1 MTRLLVIFATVA
13 GTLSIQTDPLMD
25 EAVANFTALLG
36 NPDVHKF
43 IDKVMMDAPPPPSPG
58 GRELDEDLGG
68 EVLASSKDDY
78 PFCSNCKTIQS
89 TAISAYFQQQITDI
103 CRGPGGARS
112 SSTEA
117 FCYFLKEGTPELNQV
132 LNGYIFVRSRALQL
146 AISTCIGRGQ
156 CPTEDAYNAFF
167 NPIVPG
173 RLVDFTRF
181 KHCPSSYQSLR
192 NIDFCFALVTI
203 EMLLFAYSEVLV
215 ACDKQVAEGLDEF
228 CGYIK
233 TDVAFGIGL
242 VFGYVG
248 VYEQATGYCV
258 RDRCW

>member
-58 GRELDEDLGG
+58 GRELGGDLTK
-68 EVLASSKDDY
+68 KDDY
-78 PFCSNCKTIQS
+78 RFCSNCKTIQ
-89 TAISAYFQQQITDI
+89 TGAISAYFQQQITDI
-103 CRGPGGARS
+103 CDGPGNDDS
-112 SSTEA
+112 LSTEE
-117 FCYFLKEGTPELNQV
+117 FCGYLRKGISALNQV
-132 LNGYIFVRSRALQL
+132 LNGYIFVRSRALQH

-156 CPTEDAYNAFF
+156 CPSKDAYNAFF

-173 RLVDFTRF
+173 RLVDFTKFPYCPPHSSRF
-181 KHCPSSYQSLR
+181 YD
-192 NIDFCFALVTI
+192 IETCFERVTLK
-203 EMLLFAYSEVLV
+203 MQLFAYDQVSK
-215 ACDKQVAEGLDEF
+215 ACNEHCAEGLDEF
-228 CGYIK
+228 CGYIA
-233 TDVAFGIGL
+233 TDANFGIGL

-258 RDRCW
+258 RDRCG

>member
-1 MTRLLVIFATVA
+1 
-13 GTLSIQTDPLMD
+13 IQTDPLMD

-68 EVLASSKDDY
+68 QVVASKKDDY
-78 PFCSNCKTIQS
+78 PLCSNCKTIQS
-89 TAISAYFQQQITDI
+89 TAISAYFLQQITDI
-103 CRGPGGARS
+103 CQGYKNVDSP
-112 SSTEA
+112 STES
-117 FCYFLKEGTPELNQV
+117 FCLTLKEGISELNQV

-146 AISTCIGRGQ
+146 ATSTCIGRVQ
-156 CPTEDAYNAFF
+156 CPTKDAYNAFF

-181 KHCPSSYQSLR
+181 DLCSANYHSNR
-192 NIDFCFALVTI
+192 DIDLCFAIVTI
-203 EMLLFAYSEVLV
+203 EMLLFAYNEVLV
-215 ACDKQVAEGLDEF
+215 ACNKYVDEGLDEF

-233 TDVAFGIGL
+233 TDVGFGI
-242 VFGYVG
+242 
-248 VYEQATGYCV
+248 
-258 RDRCW
+258 

>member
-13 GTLSIQTDPLMD
+13 GTLSIQTGPLMD

-58 GRELDEDLGG
+58 GRELVEDLGG
-68 EVLASSKDDY
+68 EVVAGKKDDY
-78 PFCSNCKTIQS
+78 PLCSNCKTIHS
-89 TAISAYFQQQITDI
+89 TAISAYFLQQITGI
-103 CRGPGGARS
+103 CQGYRNVDSP
-112 SSTEA
+112 STES
-117 FCYFLKEGTPELNQV
+117 FCLTLKEAISELNQV

-146 AISTCIGRGQ
+146 ATSTCIGTDQ

-181 KHCPSSYQSLR
+181 DPCPANYDSNRDIGL
-192 NIDFCFALVTI
+192 CFAIVTF
-203 EMLLFAYSEVLV
+203 EMLLFAYEQASK
-215 ACDKQVAEGLDEF
+215 ACNERCAEGLDEF
-228 CGYIK
+228 CGYIA
-233 TDVAFGIGL
+233 TDANFGI
-242 VFGYVG
+242 
-248 VYEQATGYCV
+248 
-258 RDRCW
+258 